1 MEINGDFLAGV
12 GGIYIVVI
20 ITTSFFFS
28 FVYILIYFI
37 EFEFFF
43 FFPPFFF
50 LFSPFVVNLLE
61 VVWLEIYVFA
71 FVKQ

>member
-28 FVYILIYFI
+28 FVYILNYFI

-43 FFPPFFF
+43 FFPPFF